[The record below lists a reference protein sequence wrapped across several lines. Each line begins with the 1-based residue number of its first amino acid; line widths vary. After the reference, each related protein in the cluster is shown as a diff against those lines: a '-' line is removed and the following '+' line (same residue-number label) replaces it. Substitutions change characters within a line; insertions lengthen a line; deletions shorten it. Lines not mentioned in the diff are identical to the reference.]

1 MADPSATVRSWRRGW
16 GDRRE
21 AAARA
26 AGVSPGR
33 GAAAPA
39 PPAKAQIAMSGL
51 LGGPSRRGPGP
62 GPHLAGVLTLLAV
75 TVLWGTTFA
84 VIKGAVREVAPL
96 HLTLARFALAAL
108 VLAPWLTRSP
118 GAWAAGLELGFW
130 LFLGYITQA
139 VGLQHTTAGRS
150 AFITAVSVVL
160 VPVLA
165 AAAGRHVPRRVH
177 GAAAIALLGVGL
189 LSWDGSRPNV
199 GDAWTLA
206 TAATYAVYVVR
217 LEAHA
222 LAIDTHRLT
231 AVQLWSVALFA
242 ALTAGADAWLAG
254 ATMRVADGTSG
265 IADMIPAGAWSAVV
279 YLGLV
284 ATALTTWLQAHGQ
297 RRVGAAESALIYTTE
312 PLWAAGFAWLQLGE
326 SLGALGVAGALLI
339 VGATLVSLW
348 PVRRA

>member
-1 MADPSATVRSWRRGW
+1 M
-16 GDRRE
+16 
-21 AAARA
+21 
-26 AGVSPGR
+26 
-33 GAAAPA
+33 PA
-39 PPAKAQIAMSGL
+39 PRVIADAVTARLRSRLSRGSPA
-51 LGGPSRRGPGP
+51 PGP
-62 GPHLAGVLTLLAV
+62 RLTGVLTLLAV

-84 VIKGAVREVAPL
+84 VIKSAVRDVDPL
-96 HLTLARFALAAL
+96 HLTFARFALAAL

-189 LSWDGSRPNV
+189 LSWDGSRPNI

-222 LAIDTHRLT
+222 LTLDTRRLT
-231 AVQLWSVALFA
+231 AVQLWSVTLFA

-254 ATMRVADGTSG
+254 AAMRVADGTAG
-265 IADMIPAGAWSAVV
+265 IADMIPAGAWGAVV

-284 ATALTTWLQAHGQ
+284 ATALTTWLQACGQ
-297 RRVGAAESALIYTTE
+297 RRVGAAEAALIYTTE
-312 PLWAAGFAWLQLGE
+312 PLWAAGFAWLLLGE
-326 SLGALGVAGALLI
+326 SLGALGVAGAALI